1 MTEKNGKSES
11 NIIAEPELE
20 PQLEASIPIIE
31 ILKDADAMS
40 ALEKL
45 ITSIMDRTS
54 KNATGERISQG
65 LGVVLLIGAITFL
78 SYVEKMTPSAG
89 VLFGAL
95 AGYIFGKGLD

>member
-1 MTEKNGKSES
+1 MAEKNGKSENS
-11 NIIAEPELE
+11 ILAEPEFE

-54 KNATGERISQG
+54 RNATGERISQG
-65 LGVVLLIGAITFL
+65 LGIILLIGAITFL

-89 VLFGAL
+89 VIFGTL
-95 AGYIFGKGLD
+95 AGYIFGKGLE